1 MEQSELR
8 RYFTKDL
15 RWGESHQTDLVFD
28 FLMEAADFA
37 KGGAVLDAGAGA
49 QRYKPFFHRS
59 HYIAQ
64 EHPVA
69 GQQNKGLQVFDILCD
84 VRTIPLKDNSVDLV
98 LSTSSLE
105 HMEYP
110 ENFFAE
116 AHRVLRPGGALFV
129 HVPFAY
135 EVHEIPFDF
144 QRPTRYGL
152 ERYYRHAGFDRMD
165 VAPGS
170 SSVYA
175 GQHLFR
181 RAVREDAKRLG
192 SSPWAKLREGL
203 IRLLALL
210 VSKLA
215 MAMLDAKP
223 TKDTRLPIGW
233 LARGYKSGTHEAPVA
248 YETKAEF
255 IQNSANPE
263 NDMVVQEGKILPR
276 ETKAPISGVQSLI

>member
-15 RWGESHQTDLVFD
+15 RWGKSHQSGLVFD
-28 FLMEAADFA
+28 FLSEAADFA
-37 KGGAVLDAGAGA
+37 EGGAILDAGAGA
-49 QRYKPFFHRS
+49 QRYKPFFDRC

-84 VRTIPLKDNSVDLV
+84 VRTIPLKDNSVDVV

-110 ENFFAE
+110 DAFFAE
-116 AHRVLRPGGALFV
+116 AHRVLRPGGVLFV
-129 HVPFAY
+129 HVPFTY
-135 EVHEIPFDF
+135 EEHEIPYDF

-152 ERYYRHAGFDRMD
+152 ERYFRHAGFDRSD
-165 VAPGS
+165 VEPGS

-181 RAVREDAKRLG
+181 RAVREDSKRLG
-192 SSPWAKLREGL
+192 TSIWAKLRQAF
-203 IRLLALL
+203 IRLLAFL
-210 VSKLA
+210 VAKLA

-223 TKDTRLPIGW
+223 AKDTRAPIGW
-233 LARGYKSGTHEAPVA
+233 LARGYKAGTHETPTQYA
-248 YETKAEF
+248 TKAEF
-255 IQNSANPE
+255 IHAMAQPGPE
-263 NDMVVQEGKILPR
+263 MTVTNGQILPH
-276 ETKAPISGVQSLI
+276 EAKQADTAT